1 MAVDLKYDKKTNKF
15 TIIMDG
21 FQEPRDSKSG
31 KTVVLASTLG
41 NVTTGTEYEGKPIV
55 FGGNIYVKA

>member
-21 FQEPRDSKSG
+21 FPEPRDSKSG
-31 KTVVLASTLG
+31 KTVVLASTQG
-41 NVTTGTEYEGKPIV
+41 NVTTGAEYESKPVI
-55 FGGNIYVKA
+55 FGGNIYIKA